1 MEGASHPASAVA
13 PRGASAGAPPGRDPV
28 IERMLGNTG
37 EPDRILLAAESMANR
52 ALGPIAEALSPR
64 FSFMPELSVQAVD
77 LVRIADAA
85 PSANGLDLMV
95 TAGGAASPDA
105 LTLMCSADAISI
117 LTQATFGGDRDVA
130 AYPLQRGLSAI
141 ERQLAAYLFDAAA
154 RALNGSGARG
164 LDISFP
170 LPEPQP
176 AAETA
181 KNLRDGPAAR
191 IVFRLAIGSFAGFV
205 TALVPQRVLVERRT
219 DDAVA
224 ANPGQWRARLS
235 DGLMRSNV
243 RLEATIPLPKV
254 KLGEVAVWQVGD
266 VIEFP
271 MDAHAD
277 TRLSARN
284 KALFLC
290 EFGRLGD
297 HFTVRIKNPLDATQ
311 DFIDGLARR

>member
-1 MEGASHPASAVA
+1 MEASAHA
-13 PRGASAGAPPGRDPV
+13 TPAGAPPGRNPV

-37 EPDRILLAAESMANR
+37 EPERILLAAESMATR

-64 FSFMPELSVQAVD
+64 FSFMPDLSVQAVD

-85 PSANGLDLMV
+85 PGDDSLDLMV
-95 TAGGAASPDA
+95 IAGGAASPDA
-105 LTLMCSADAISI
+105 LTLLCSAEAISI
-117 LTQATFGGDRDVA
+117 LTQAAFGGDRDVA
-130 AYPLQRGLSAI
+130 AYRLERSLSAI
-141 ERQLAAYLFDAAA
+141 ERQLAVYLFDAAG

-164 LDISFP
+164 LDLAFP

-176 AAETA
+176 AAEA
-181 KNLRDGPAAR
+181 ARNLRDGPAAR
-191 IVFRLAIGSFAGFV
+191 IVFSLAIGSFAGFV

-219 DDAVA
+219 EDAVA

-271 MDAHAD
+271 TDAHAD
-277 TRLSARN
+277 TRLSSRN
-284 KALFLC
+284 KALFVC

-297 HFTVRIKNPLDATQ
+297 HFTVRIKSPLDATQ